1 LEDGRSG
8 RQRAGLRHE
17 VEVGNMNKG
26 TVARAAVESGVTRAT
41 RRGKGGP
48 AADGGSGAKYRGS
61 IGTRRRWRAGARDM
75 EVVVGHMEAGT
86 VARAAVQ
93 VVEDRAV
100 ATTGENPLT
109 VARTAAS
116 TAGRRSK
123 RR

>member
-1 LEDGRSG
+1 MEDGRSG

-17 VEVGNMNKG
+17 VEVRNMNK
-26 TVARAAVESGVTRAT
+26 
-41 RRGKGGP
+41 
-48 AADGGSGAKYRGS
+48 
-61 IGTRRRWRAGARDM
+61 
-75 EVVVGHMEAGT
+75 GT

-93 VVEDRAV
+93 VVEDGAV